1 MKTLS
6 RTSNNINIATFWENF
21 NLDKYDFSPEYQR
34 EGNVWSEV
42 DKAYLIDTILK
53 NFPMPPIFLHQHIDN
68 DTGKT
73 VYDVVDGKQRLSAI
87 ISFLQNEISVPE
99 DFASDGFGDSK
110 LEGMFFKDFDN
121 EELSEWKRNVWKYE
135 ITIEYI
141 ETEDPAVVNHI
152 FDRLNRNGEPLTQQ
166 ELRKAKYGSSLFY
179 KAVAELSSLPVFT
192 DIVKNLKSNRLE
204 HHEFISDLL
213 LLVEEDKVIAGDR
226 PLEIDASYER
236 YSKTEEEEL
245 EKVSENFL
253 EVSKVFKTFNLKFD
267 NYRLY
272 GVSHIY
278 GLWGLA
284 WKLWK
289 ENIQVVNIDEKI
301 TEFYKTY
308 ELKNGEN
315 ELIENY
321 RMTMKSGTKN
331 GASRRRRIEALFSYV
346 TNA

>member
-1 MKTLS
+1 MKTLN

-21 NLDKYDFSPEYQR
+21 NLDKYEFSPEYQR
-34 EGNVWSEV
+34 EGNVWSEI

-110 LEGMFFKDFDN
+110 LEGMLFKDFDS
-121 EELSEWKRNVWKYE
+121 EELPEWKRNVWKYE

-166 ELRKAKYGSSLFY
+166 ELRKAKYGNSLFY
-179 KAVAELSSLPVFT
+179 KAIAELSSLPVFA

-204 HHEFISDLL
+204 HHEFISELL

-226 PLEIDASYER
+226 PLEVDASYDK
-236 YSKTEEEEL
+236 YSKSEAEDL
-245 EKVSENFL
+245 EKVSEKFL
-253 EVSKVFKTFNLKFD
+253 EVSVIFTTFNLKFD

-284 WKLWK
+284 WNLWK
-289 ENIQVVNIDEKI
+289 EGIQVVDIDEKI
-301 TEFYKTY
+301 TDFYKIY

-315 ELIENY
+315 ELVEKY